1 MDASR
6 RRALSLPPLTA
17 NAVRQARA
25 LPTPPRLDLALRR
38 DFVTVVAELKRAS
51 PSKGEINA
59 SLSATERA
67 AAYESG
73 GAAGLSVIT
82 EPTRFGGL
90 NSDVT
95 SARSASALPI
105 LRKDFHVD
113 AGQLV
118 EARHLG
124 ASAALVIVRAVSPS
138 KLEELAAVARE
149 IGLEIVFEVRDE
161 AELELALA
169 AGARIV
175 GVNNRNLET
184 LVVDEQTVNRILPL
198 VPDDRIAIAE
208 SGYSTTEQVQ
218 RAADAG
224 ADAVLVGSAL
234 SFATNAS
241 AVVTSLSRAR
251 RVSRTRFNQ
260 SVPPR

>member
-1 MDASR
+1 MDESR
-6 RRALSLPPLTA
+6 RRALSLPPLTPD
-17 NAVRQARA
+17 AVRHARA
-25 LPTPPRLDLALRR
+25 LATPPRLDLALRR
-38 DFVTVVAELKRAS
+38 DTVTVVAELKRAS
-51 PSKGEINA
+51 PSKGQINA

-73 GAAGLSVIT
+73 GAAGLSVLT

-90 NSDVT
+90 NADVT
-95 SARSASALPI
+95 LAREASTLPI
-105 LRKDFHVD
+105 LRKDFHVE
-113 AGQLV
+113 AGQLL

-138 KLEELAAVARE
+138 RLHGLAAVARE

-161 AELELALA
+161 AELELALT

-184 LVVDEQTVNRILPL
+184 LAVDERTVTRILPL
-198 VPDDRIAIAE
+198 IPQDRIAIAE
-208 SGYSTTEQVQ
+208 SGYSTLEQVQ
-218 RAADAG
+218 VAADAG

-234 SFATNAS
+234 SFSANA
-241 AVVTSLSRAR
+241 ALMVASLSGAR
-251 RVSRTRFNQ
+251 RVSRTRIRF
-260 SVPPR
+260 